1 MKKTRQLLMLLTC
14 IAVMCVAAIQKNG
27 KLIGYEVC
35 GEAEDNVEAVADSVT
50 TDSIQTDYVAADSVV
65 EDSVPVEVETL
76 KTLDDGTIVVN
87 TTELCKDVN
96 GYEGPVPVEISIN
109 DGVVS
114 EVKLL
119 ANNETPGFIDE
130 AAVIVANWKDKKV
143 EEALNLEVDAV
154 SGATFSSKAI
164 ITNTREGLKYAIENM
179 PGEGAKDALAAYS
192 GEGMDMS
199 LKSIIG
205 LIVVLMGAIIPLFFK
220 NKTMRT
226 VQLILNVV
234 ILGLWCGT
242 FLNYTLFLGALSNG
256 MNVWTSLIPIVM
268 LITAFIYPLFGKKS
282 HYCTHICP
290 FGSLQDLAGKCSKK
304 KVAIPHSTLR
314 ILNWFRQGLWIV
326 LMALMVLGLWFDWIN
341 YEFFTAFIF
350 QAASWVV
357 IALAIICTITSIFVP
372 RPYCRFVCPTGTL
385 MKAAEDRF

>member
-1 MKKTRQLLMLLTC
+1 MKKTRQILMLLTC
-14 IAVMCVAAIQKNG
+14 IVVMCVAAIQKNG
-27 KLIGYEVC
+27 KLLGYQVC
-35 GEAEDNVEAVADSVT
+35 GESEDQPAAVADSA
-50 TDSIQTDYVAADSVV
+50 QNDSVV
-65 EDSVPVEVETL
+65 SDSVVADSMPAAEPTETL
-76 KTLDDGTIVVN
+76 RTLDDGTVVVN
-87 TTELCKDVN
+87 TTDLCKDVN
-96 GYEGPVPVEISIN
+96 GYEGPVPVEITIK

-114 EVKLL
+114 DVKLL

-130 AAVIVANWKDKKV
+130 AAVVVSNWKGKKL
-143 EEALNLEVDAV
+143 EEALSLEVDAV

-164 ITNTREGLKYAIENM
+164 IANTRGGLQYAIENM
-179 PGEGAKDALAAYS
+179 PGNGSGNALAAYS
-192 GEGMDMS
+192 GEGLDWS
-199 LKSIIG
+199 WKSIIG

-226 VQLILNVV
+226 VQLILNVA
-234 ILGLWCGT
+234 ILGCWCGT

-256 MNVWTSLIPIVM
+256 MNLWTSLIPIVM

-304 KVAIPHSTLR
+304 KVSISHNTLR

-326 LMALMVLGLWFDWIN
+326 LMVLMVLGLWFDWIN
-341 YEFFTAFIF
+341 YEFFTAFII

-357 IALAIICTITSIFVP
+357 IVLAVLCVITSIFVP